1 MRSLSLFLLLAAC
14 SVDSSDRS
22 AAAASEAP
30 RASDTIANGAVDP
43 ALRDSAIAPA
53 NRSTPAATAATGSAR
68 STPARA
74 DTAIIRGIYVNRW
87 AAQSPNRMRSL
98 IRLADTT
105 EINAFVIDIKDE
117 FGINYTSSDTLVK
130 RNAGRAGTIP
140 GLTPLLDTLEAH
152 GILAIARIV
161 VFKDSV
167 TARLNPDWTIRKAD
181 GTVWHDKEGLAWVN
195 PYHKSLWDLNIRIAE
210 EVTKLGFDEIQW
222 DYIRFPE
229 PYKSLP
235 PQIFPGADGRS
246 KTQALVG
253 FLELAKQRLNPLGV
267 RSTADIF
274 GLVTTVN
281 GALEI
286 GQAWEPLSPVT
297 DVLLPMVYPS
307 HYPRG
312 AFGFARPNAEPYGVL
327 YAAIAKAHERDLKLG
342 ISGEHV
348 RPWIQAFTLGAPA
361 YAAREVRLQK
371 QAIYDAGYD
380 GWILWHPG
388 TKYGLF
394 EAALERETA
403 SRRKNWKPGTPPSP
417 PSWAKPAPDS
427 TATRPAVTRPDTSAT
442 SGATGATPPPPPR

>member
-1 MRSLSLFLLLAAC
+1 MRSLSLFMLLAAC

-22 AAAASEAP
+22 SAAASEAP
-30 RASDTIANGAVDP
+30 RAPDSIANGAVDSTLRGSRTTP
-43 ALRDSAIAPA
+43 ATGTTASSPSSSTTPLRADSAV
-53 NRSTPAATAATGSAR
+53 
-68 STPARA
+68 
-74 DTAIIRGIYVNRW
+74 IRGIYVNRW
-87 AAQSPNRMRSL
+87 AAQSPKRMRSL
-98 IRLADTT
+98 IALADTT

-117 FGINYTSSDTLVK
+117 FGINYASSDTLVK

-140 GLTPLLDTLEAH
+140 GLQPLLDTLDAH

-181 GTVWHDKEGLAWVN
+181 GSVWHDKEGLAWVN
-195 PYHKSLWDLNIRIAE
+195 PYHRALWDLNIRIAE
-210 EVTKLGFDEIQW
+210 EVTRLGFDEIQW

-235 PQIFPGADGRS
+235 AQVFPGAEGRS

-327 YAAIAKAHERDLKLG
+327 YAAISKAHERDLKLG
-342 ISGEHV
+342 ITGEHV

-361 YAAREVRLQK
+361 YGAREVRLQK

-388 TKYGLF
+388 TRYGPF
-394 EAALERETA
+394 EAALERETVT
-403 SRRKNWKPGTPPSP
+403 RKKDWKPGTPPSP

-427 TATRPAVTRPDTSAT
+427 AASRPAATRPDTSAAGT
-442 SGATGATPPPPPR
+442 TPPPPPRR